1 MGLPL
6 VECVESIRSPER
18 RVGQDP
24 VDIQEGLPNL
34 ADEATEDRD
43 LSHLHL
49 RSASSPKLCILSDPS
64 GHHPTFPGQSL
75 TVIGPPSSLQ

>member
-6 VECVESIRSPER
+6 VECVESIRRPER

-43 LSHLHL
+43 LNHLHL
-49 RSASSPKLCILSDPS
+49 PCASLPQTLHFVWP
-64 GHHPTFPGQSL
+64 
-75 TVIGPPSSLQ
+75 

>member
-43 LSHLHL
+43 LRSPLTLNVAL
-49 RSASSPKLCILSDPS
+49 RD
-64 GHHPTFPGQSL
+64 
-75 TVIGPPSSLQ
+75 